1 MCEFCENQGPSP
13 GLMTMRGLDVIL
25 ANHDTLSREGE
36 SKSRR
41 YELRPAERGKTRGE
55 VFRTIGGEQRRKRKS
70 DLKNKNI
77 IS

>member
-1 MCEFCENQGPSP
+1 MCEFGENQGPSP

-25 ANHDTLSREGE
+25 ADHDTLSREGE

-55 VFRTIGGEQRRKRKS
+55 VFRTWRGTTKKKKEQFEE
-70 DLKNKNI
+70 
-77 IS
+77 